1 MFAVLLLSTSA
12 KAFTAASFYTLL
24 LLSACSPDGSGTDE
38 HKQTAKQPKTATASA
53 KPTAAAP
60 GPTAKVVRLTNDS
73 LAGQP
78 FGPEPTVTELLSAG
92 GTVVTRKPFRNLH
105 EAGQIDTILLLR
117 HRGNLFEFYRAPE
130 KDLLRDA
137 SITNFETAYGRRL
150 RSRMAA
156 AHHAAAGATERIR
169 IGDTERANY
178 VSVTYSSGQVSAVHV
193 EPYVD

>member
-1 MFAVLLLSTSA
+1 MFAVLLVSSSS
-12 KAFTAASFYTLL
+12 KAVTTAALYASL
-24 LLSACSPDGSGTDE
+24 LLSACRPDDTSADE
-38 HKQTAKQPKTATASA
+38 RKRPTQQTAPAAPQARP
-53 KPTAAAP
+53 AAAP
-60 GPTAKVVRLTNDS
+60 PIPARVVRVTNDS

-105 EAGQIDTILLLR
+105 EASQVDTIILLR
-117 HRGNLFEFYRAPE
+117 HQGNVFEFYRAPE

-137 SITNFETAYGRRL
+137 SITNFQTAYGRRL

-156 AHHAAAGATERIR
+156 AHRPAAGTTERVR

-178 VSVTYSSGQVSAVHV
+178 VSVIYNSGRLSAVHV